1 MSGAGTSILSVHTVA
16 LGSTASTKQAAIA
29 EVAFGIVGWVLN
41 IRKLID
47 MGGME
52 ASPVTWEGVVR
63 VVGIFL
69 APLGSVLGFL

>member
-1 MSGAGTSILSVHTVA
+1 MK
-16 LGSTASTKQAAIA
+16 TASITKAFFLTGALTVLAA
-29 EVAFGIVGWVLN
+29 VAFGIVGWVLN

-52 ASPVTWEGVVR
+52 AGPVTWEGVVR